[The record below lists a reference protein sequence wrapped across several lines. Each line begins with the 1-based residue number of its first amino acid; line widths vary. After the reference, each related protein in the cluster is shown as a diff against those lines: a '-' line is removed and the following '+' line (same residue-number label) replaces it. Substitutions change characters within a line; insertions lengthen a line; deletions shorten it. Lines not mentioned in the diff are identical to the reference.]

1 MMFICMYIIT
11 TILLVGGLFM
21 LSLPDVYTVG
31 AIILFILLSF
41 TFAFRNKTDSEDAYL
56 FVAVHP
62 TRVVPAMIKES
73 NRTRRY

>member
-21 LSLPDVYTVG
+21 LSLPEVYTGG
-31 AIILFILLSF
+31 AIILLILLLF
-41 TFAFRNKTDSEDAYL
+41 IFAFRNKTDSEDAYI

-62 TRVVPAMIKES
+62 ARVVPAMLKES
-73 NRTRRY
+73 NRTRR